1 MARKTNPVQRLQRR
15 YAGGPSGPNA
25 WDVRNREL
33 EDSWG
38 ARVVRPVL
46 DNLGKIAG
54 RIGSKKDQN
63 QLGDL
68 LAKAGYPGGLG
79 VGQLQAVRIVLAVGL
94 PIAAFLIGLA
104 IRFIFG
110 IGQILTLQLLALFAL
125 GFAAIGY
132 MSLPFI
138 LRRQV
143 KKRQREISK
152 QLPDVLD
159 LITIAVEAGMG
170 FDSAMDRVGQR
181 YIGAMGEEL
190 VRTNNEIRM
199 GRPWNDA
206 MRDLGERTGVDD
218 LRSLVTALL
227 QSRELG
233 VNLANVLQAQSLRL
247 REERA
252 RRAREA
258 AQKTPT
264 KIIFPLVGCIFP
276 TLFIVLMGPAV
287 LKALKQVKE
296 AGVFGMGQNK

>member
-1 MARKTNPVQRLQRR
+1 MARKPNPVQRLQRR
-15 YAGGPSGPNA
+15 YDGVATGANA
-25 WDVRNREL
+25 WDMRNREL
-33 EDSWG
+33 EDG
-38 ARVVRPVL
+38 FNARVMRPFL
-46 DNLGKIAG
+46 DGMARHLG
-54 RIGSKKDQN
+54 RFGSKKDQN
-63 QLGDL
+63 QLADL

-79 VGQLQAVRIVLAVGL
+79 VGQLQAVRL
-94 PIAAFLIGLA
+94 
-104 IRFIFG
+104 
-110 IGQILTLQLLALFAL
+110 LLAGGCGLVLLMFGVTLRLVFGSNQLTSAPML
-125 GFAAIGY
+125 LLSFMAGAVIGY
-132 MSLPFI
+132 VSLPFV
-138 LRRQV
+138 LRRLI

-170 FDSAMDRVGQR
+170 FDAAMDRVGQR
-181 YIGAMGEEL
+181 YVGAMGEEL

-206 MRDLGERTGVDD
+206 MRDLGDRTGVED

-287 LKALKQVKE
+287 LKAMKQIKE
-296 AGVFGMGQNK
+296 AGVFGMGQGK